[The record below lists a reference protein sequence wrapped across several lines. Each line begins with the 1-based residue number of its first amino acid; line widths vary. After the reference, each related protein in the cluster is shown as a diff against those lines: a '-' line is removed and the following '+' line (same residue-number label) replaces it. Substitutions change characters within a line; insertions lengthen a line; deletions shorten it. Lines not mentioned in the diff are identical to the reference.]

1 MEDRMNDFISIAD
14 LTREDMLRLFD
25 LAARLKRDR
34 TGNDALSGKT
44 VALIFHKPS
53 LRTRVSF
60 EVGVYELGGHP
71 MYVTDAEIKMGQ
83 RESTHD
89 IGKVLSRYVQGIMIR
104 TFAHTNC
111 TELADAA
118 DVPVINGLTDLT
130 HPCQIMGDILTCIEH
145 GKDPESMIVAF
156 IGDGNNVANSW
167 VNAAGNLPFELRIG
181 GPSGYEP
188 NAGLLEA
195 ARAKGARV
203 KVLHDPVE
211 AVTGAD
217 VIYTDVWTSMGQ
229 EAEKAERDATFRA
242 YQLNDGL
249 LEHAAEDAIVLHCLP
264 AHRGE
269 EITDAV
275 MDGPHSA
282 VFDQAENRLHAQ
294 KAVMVE
300 LMGR

>member
-1 MEDRMNDFISIAD
+1 MKDFISIAD
-14 LTREDMLRLFD
+14 IDRGKMIELFD
-25 LAARLKRDR
+25 LATELKRDR
-34 TGNDALSGKT
+34 TGNNGLAGKT

-60 EVGVYELGGHP
+60 EVGVAELGGHP

-83 RESTHD
+83 RESTYD
-89 IGKVLSRYVQGIMIR
+89 IGKVLSRYVHGIMIR
-104 TFAHTNC
+104 TFAHSNC

-118 DVPVINGLTDLT
+118 DVPVINGLTDLS
-130 HPCQIMGDILTCIEH
+130 HPCQVMGDILTCVER
-145 GKDPESMIVAF
+145 GKDIDSMVVAF

-167 VNAAGNLPFELRIG
+167 VNAAGNAPFELRIA

-188 NAGLLEA
+188 DADLLAA
-195 ARAKGARV
+195 ARAKGANV
-203 KVLHDPVE
+203 SVLSDAIE
-211 AVTGAD
+211 AVSGAD

-229 EAEKAERDATFRA
+229 EDEKAERDRQFRP
-242 YQLNDGL
+242 YQVNDEL
-249 LEHAAEDAIVLHCLP
+249 LSHAADDVIVLHCLP

-275 MDGPHSA
+275 MDGPRSA

-294 KAVMVE
+294 KAIMVD
-300 LMGR
+300 LMGSK

>member
-1 MEDRMNDFISIAD
+1 MKDFISIAD
-14 LTREDMLRLFD
+14 IDRGKMIELFD
-25 LAARLKRDR
+25 LATELKKDR
-34 TGNDALSGKT
+34 TGNNGLAGKT

-60 EVGVYELGGHP
+60 EVGVAELGGHP

-83 RESTHD
+83 RESTYD
-89 IGKVLSRYVQGIMIR
+89 IGKVLSRYVHGIMIR
-104 TFAHTNC
+104 TFAHSNC

-118 DVPVINGLTDLT
+118 DVPVINGLTDLS
-130 HPCQIMGDILTCIEH
+130 HPCQVMGDILTCVER
-145 GKDPESMIVAF
+145 GKDIDSMVVAF

-167 VNAAGNLPFELRIG
+167 VNAAGNAPFELRIA

-188 NAGLLEA
+188 DADLLAA
-195 ARAKGARV
+195 ARAKGANV
-203 KVLHDPVE
+203 SVLSDAIE
-211 AVTGAD
+211 AVSGAD

-229 EAEKAERDATFRA
+229 EDEKAERDRQFRP
-242 YQLNDGL
+242 YQVNDEL
-249 LEHAAEDAIVLHCLP
+249 LSHAADDVIVLHCLP

-275 MDGPHSA
+275 MDGPRSA

-294 KAVMVE
+294 KAIMVD
-300 LMGR
+300 LMGSR